1 MVVGVVGKGL
11 LGFIALI
18 VKVNNGNFI
27 INLASTMVIITQ
39 TVVIKAVIFIT
50 TEVIKDTTTAAVIT
64 LSLTVHFVTFINNY
78 LLNSTSIDYLHL
90 MTKSLNYK
98 TPSKTFY
105 FSSC

>member
-39 TVVIKAVIFIT
+39 TIAIKAVIFIT
-50 TEVIKDTTTAAVIT
+50 T
-64 LSLTVHFVTFINNY
+64 
-78 LLNSTSIDYLHL
+78 
-90 MTKSLNYK
+90 
-98 TPSKTFY
+98 
-105 FSSC
+105 